1 MIENLST
8 RVMRQASLEEFEEL
22 LLAHQRPILLYI
34 RSLVSNHHESEDL
47 LQKTNLILWR
57 KRESFEAGS
66 NFRAWSF
73 SIARLEVSNR
83 LRQQRRDQRIY
94 LQQQKELL
102 ASEGHLVA
110 EAGDKD
116 ALMALQECL
125 KKLPSRDK
133 ELLLMRYCTDRTL
146 SDYARNLNRSP
157 GTLKARLFKIRE
169 NLRKSIE
176 DHLRRAEGARR
187 GCRPREVRLS

>member
-1 MIENLST
+1 MIENLSPGAPLK
-8 RVMRQASLEEFEEL
+8 ASFEQFEEL

-57 KRESFEAGS
+57 KRECFEAGS

-83 LRQQRRDQRIY
+83 LRQQRRDQQIY
-94 LQQQKELL
+94 LRQQKELL
-102 ASEGHLVA
+102 ASEGHFA
-110 EAGDKD
+110 ADAGDKD
-116 ALMALQECL
+116 ALMALRECL
-125 KKLPSRDK
+125 KRLPSRDK

-146 SDYARNLNRSP
+146 NDYAQNLNRSP

-176 DHLRRAEGARR
+176 DYLRKAEGAK
-187 GCRPREVRLS
+187 REARLS